1 MSAKLKYDS
10 IKVGDQIAAF
20 VVEGVTRPD
29 FVRYAGASGDF
40 VPLHYDQTFVEAAG
54 IPTVFAQG
62 MFTAGLLSKAL
73 TDYVQARKFYDYNE
87 HSRVGA
93 KHGEFVTD
101 EICDRFC
108 VIGNVEQCTAKLR
121 QLQEVGVDQFNIYL
135 MTHGQEDTLQSYGDS
150 IIPTFTG
157 VPA

>member
-1 MSAKLKYDS
+1 MAAKKLKYDS
-10 IKVGDQIAAF
+10 IKVGDEIPKF

-73 TDYVQARKFYDYNE
+73 TDWA
-87 HSRVGA
+87 G
-93 KHGEFVTD
+93 
-101 EICDRFC
+101 
-108 VIGNVEQCTAKLR
+108 IGNVRNFKVRFATRVWPGDTVTCTGKVTNKLEAGGEKLIEGELIVLN
-121 QLQEVGVDQFNIYL
+121 QKGE
-135 MTHGQEDTLQSYGDS
+135 
-150 IIPTFTG
+150 
-157 VPA
+157 PAIRGSFRAAAA